1 MDFLIAFSA
10 GVLGYKSYLAMQR
23 HPADRRLTVEH
34 IKLRKPDEPLTPL
47 PDCSSTAD
55 PLKQQAA
62 LQSHHSHAQQKKP
75 RVLSGY
81 KVKPR
86 TADTGQEGQGERSCA
101 PPPKPSTPAANGS
114 RVKC

>member
-62 LQSHHSHAQQKKP
+62 LQSD
-75 RVLSGY
+75 LY
-81 KVKPR
+81 
-86 TADTGQEGQGERSCA
+86 
-101 PPPKPSTPAANGS
+101 
-114 RVKC
+114 